1 MSLDSVDNDFQETL
15 VPISTGIS
23 LELDLIKPRQPQE
36 QESKLAICL
45 HPWSRL
51 GGRKS
56 DPVLA
61 FLAEVLL
68 ENNYHVV
75 RYNSRGVGKSTGY
88 ASFTGFSEGEDLQAL
103 VRWALGQIENVNSVV
118 FVGYSHGSL
127 IGSLHPPLPTP
138 IKTSHFLLS
147 YPLGTRGWITLFRSS
162 YYQAQLESLLKD
174 ERSNVLVVYGD
185 QDEFTGVANYGDWV
199 KKLQSAAQGS
209 TRLCVSEIKNATHFW
224 LGEIGDE
231 LGEVF
236 RQWLP

>member
-1 MSLDSVDNDFQETL
+1 M
-15 VPISTGIS
+15 
-23 LELDLIKPRQPQE
+23 
-36 QESKLAICL
+36 
-45 HPWSRL
+45 
-51 GGRKS
+51 
-56 DPVLA
+56 
-61 FLAEVLL
+61 
-68 ENNYHVV
+68 
-75 RYNSRGVGKSTGY
+75 
-88 ASFTGFSEGEDLQAL
+88 
-103 VRWALGQIENVNSVV
+103 
-118 FVGYSHGSL
+118 
-127 IGSLHPPLPTP
+127 
-138 IKTSHFLLS
+138 
-147 YPLGTRGWITLFRSS
+147 FRSS